1 MGATQ
6 LTKEQQKVRGTEGR
20 RSGEAVLGKPWRI
33 DHFQGDVFKQGTM
46 IFQCGQF
53 LFFFNVFFCRIQWI
67 SKTKLG
73 SFIFFRMD

>member
-20 RSGEAVLGKPWRI
+20 LPGEAVLGKPWRI
-33 DHFQGDVFKQGTM
+33 DHFQWDVFKKGDDDFPMWTVLG
-46 IFQCGQF
+46 FF
-53 LFFFNVFFCRIQWI
+53 LSVFFAESI